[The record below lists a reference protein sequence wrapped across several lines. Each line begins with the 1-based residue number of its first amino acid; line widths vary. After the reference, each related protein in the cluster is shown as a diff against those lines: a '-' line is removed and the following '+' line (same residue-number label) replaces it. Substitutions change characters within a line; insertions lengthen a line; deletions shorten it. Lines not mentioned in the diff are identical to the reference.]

1 MNRRKLS
8 EVCTVIVPMRD
19 KPKEFVGKGEG
30 IPWCRIEDI
39 EGKFL
44 HCSKSSRYVT
54 NECIEDMNLKVFP
67 AGTVLCAVT
76 GASIGKYAVTTAE
89 LITNQTFAGLVCGD
103 EIYNEYLYYYIK
115 LQTKALVNH
124 SVGCAQEYI
133 TRETLE
139 NLTIPV
145 YPYEEQIQLVSI
157 LKNIDD
163 KISNN
168 NAINAELEALAK
180 TIYDYWFL
188 QFEFPNEEGL
198 PYKSSGGRMVWS
210 EELKREIPEGWEVRQ
225 LSYLSEHITD
235 GEHGSVSDNPDS
247 GYYLLSCKNIVG
259 GKLQIGNFERQI
271 SKDSFD
277 KMRRRTRLEK
287 GDILLSS
294 VGTIG
299 EVCMLDLVP
308 DNIEFQR
315 SVAIIKPDYSK
326 VSSEWMYENILSM
339 RKIIENTSHGAVQK
353 CVFISDIVSL
363 ISILPPKSL
372 MNKYTNMVEVYFRII
387 SILRKENRELA
398 ALRDWLLPMLM
409 NGQVGFK
416 EEAT

>member
-1 MNRRKLS
+1 MSSFRLEEITNKIGSGSTPKGGKSSYKGGMYALIRSQNVLDMSFSKDGLAYINDEQAKKLDN
-8 EVCTVIVPMRD
+8 VIVKSGDVLFNITGDSICRCCVVPDDILPARVNQHVAIIRPDNVNSYFLMYYLQYL
-19 KPKEFVGKGEG
+19 KPYLLNICGNG
-30 IPWCRIEDI
+30 
-39 EGKFL
+39 
-44 HCSKSSRYVT
+44 SSR
-54 NECIEDMNLKVFP
+54 NAL
-67 AGTVLCAVT
+67 
-76 GASIGKYAVTTAE
+76 
-89 LITNQTFAGLVCGD
+89 
-103 EIYNEYLYYYIK
+103 
-115 LQTKALVNH
+115 TKEN
-124 SVGCAQEYI
+124 
-133 TRETLE
+133 LE
-139 NLTIPV
+139 NLIIEIP
-145 YPYEEQIQLVSI
+145 EHENEIAGI
-157 LKNIDD
+157 LRLFDE
-163 KISNN
+163 KISLNQR
-168 NAINAELEALAK
+168 INSELESLAK

-198 PYKSSGGRMVWS
+198 PYKSSGGKMVWS

-409 NGQVGFK
+409 NGQVTV
-416 EEAT
+416 E